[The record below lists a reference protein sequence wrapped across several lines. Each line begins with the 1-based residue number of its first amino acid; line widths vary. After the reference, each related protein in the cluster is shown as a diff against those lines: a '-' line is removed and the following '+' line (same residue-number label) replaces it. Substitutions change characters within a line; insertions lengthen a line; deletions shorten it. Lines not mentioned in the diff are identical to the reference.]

1 MKARVRKTVRRRL
14 TSIDSFE
21 IPYLSLHNDASAIWH
36 KMTLRKKKTEE
47 VCEKFNALETK
58 YHSEKSVLFNLPRRG
73 IKDCEENAIYQ
84 KESKYYCEYAIKTQ
98 ESFAILGSKWFRNLR
113 ISYILF
119 RLDSN
124 SIIQKQAKYNFP
136 FYPYGLSLNAYWK
149 TGTQLLQESL
159 SHALLLDLDY
169 TIKMYKK
176 SINIYSPRL
185 DSNLLT
191 LIAIDAILWGK
202 IHWSLYIRV
211 VFFNF
216 QKSKIQNH
224 SIARCL

>member
-21 IPYLSLHNDASAIWH
+21 IPYLSFHTDASSIWH
-36 KMTLRKKKTEE
+36 KMILRQKKTGE
-47 VCEKFNALETK
+47 VCEKFNLLEPK
-58 YHSEKSVLFNLPRRG
+58 YHSEKSILFNLPRMG
-73 IKDCEENAIYQ
+73 MNDCEGAIYQ
-84 KESKYYCEYAIKTQ
+84 KENKYYCEYAIKTQ
-98 ESFAILGSKWFRNLR
+98 ESFAILGSKWFLNLR
-113 ISYILF
+113 ISYIHF

-149 TGTQLLQESL
+149 TGTQLLQRSL

-185 DSNLLT
+185 DSNLIILLGIGT
-191 LIAIDAILWGK
+191 ILWGT
-202 IHWSLYIRV
+202 IHRSLNKRV
-211 VFFNF
+211 VFF
-216 QKSKIQNH
+216 
-224 SIARCL
+224 

>member
-1 MKARVRKTVRRRL
+1 MK
-14 TSIDSFE
+14 
-21 IPYLSLHNDASAIWH
+21 LSSPNDFGTNGFL
-36 KMTLRKKKTEE
+36 K
-47 VCEKFNALETK
+47 
-58 YHSEKSVLFNLPRRG
+58 
-73 IKDCEENAIYQ
+73 
-84 KESKYYCEYAIKTQ
+84 
-98 ESFAILGSKWFRNLR
+98 
-113 ISYILF
+113 F

-149 TGTQLLQESL
+149 TGTQLLQRSL

-191 LIAIDAILWGK
+191 FIGIDAILRENLPEPW
-202 IHWSLYIRV
+202 
-211 VFFNF
+211 
-216 QKSKIQNH
+216 QKGRIFLISKIKNPESFNSSMLVMYKKFALGTDQGPSLGTISKSSLIFN
-224 SIARCL
+224 SIAGHTWHTTLVTLKPLILEIF